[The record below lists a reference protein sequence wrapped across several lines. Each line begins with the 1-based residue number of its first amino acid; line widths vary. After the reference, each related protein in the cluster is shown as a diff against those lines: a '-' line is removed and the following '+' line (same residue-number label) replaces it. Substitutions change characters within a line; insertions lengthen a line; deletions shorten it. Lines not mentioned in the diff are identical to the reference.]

1 MATAT
6 TTTTAQAASKS
17 TTTTTTT
24 PTMTAAM
31 ARDAEEE
38 HQLLSDEA
46 SSTFSADAETEQL
59 DMLRSK
65 WDTPDTLDDS
75 VLRYSFK
82 GSPPEE
88 YSPKKEY
95 IYTQPLVKQEVCYTH
110 LIPSP
115 SSAGIFLRGGGETLR
130 LVFHGVISLW
140 V

>member
-6 TTTTAQAASKS
+6 ATTTAQAASKS
-17 TTTTTTT
+17 TTTTT
-24 PTMTAAM
+24 TAAM

-65 WDTPDTLDDS
+65 WDTPDPLDDS

-110 LIPSP
+110 LIPP
-115 SSAGIFLRGGGETLR
+115 LPLFRRGETLR